1 MPTRCLQ
8 AQKKPHRETRKDM
21 TQRTSQKG
29 EKQNHARAKSVEAA
43 NRGWMSEKYLPPA
56 DQVKCFFLTSP
67 FIEPAKGI
75 PVAMPGII
83 RNLGFRQR
91 LVQPTAVIKE
101 ISACRSPHEPSEVR
115 EWNSKKGD

>member
-67 FIEPAKGI
+67 FIEPAAPDLTVFEFQPPLAIHGATCPLGCWKGK
-75 PVAMPGII
+75 A
-83 RNLGFRQR
+83 
-91 LVQPTAVIKE
+91 
-101 ISACRSPHEPSEVR
+101 
-115 EWNSKKGD
+115 

>member
-67 FIEPAKGI
+67 FIEPAGCFWPIQSTETPKCRGI
-75 PVAMPGII
+75 
-83 RNLGFRQR
+83 L
-91 LVQPTAVIKE
+91 
-101 ISACRSPHEPSEVR
+101 ACRLSVAGPPVSRASRKKPSIFAIE
-115 EWNSKKGD
+115 ES